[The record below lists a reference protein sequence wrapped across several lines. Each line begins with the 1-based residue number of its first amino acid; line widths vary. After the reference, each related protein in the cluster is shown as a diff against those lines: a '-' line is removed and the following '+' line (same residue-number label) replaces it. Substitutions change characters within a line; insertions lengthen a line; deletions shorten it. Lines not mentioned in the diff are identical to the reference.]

1 MNLKKDKIIL
11 FFVNV
16 RYSTIM
22 IIASTTAIKPVV
34 VKTMHF
40 HHKTSH
46 QVSQEEKNKKSGDLL
61 VQNVSVRVCRS

>member
-40 HHKTSH
+40 HHQTSH
-46 QVSQEEKNKKSGDLL
+46 QVSQEEKNKKNLEIY
-61 VQNVSVRVCRS
+61 